1 MSEMLSTSG
10 IYKITINNKMY
21 VGFAKNLE
29 YRKSRHYNA
38 LTGKKH
44 INPYLQNAFIK
55 YNEFKFEIIEEC
67 AEDVLEEKEIYWIAE
82 LNTFK
87 GEGYNLTAGGDGWL
101 GGIHTDETKRKIGES
116 SKNRSVETRR
126 KISEAAKGRTHTAE
140 AKRKISEALKGI
152 PCSDETKRKIG
163 EGNKGKS
170 TKHTLDVIK
179 ETCLKAG
186 RLNKSQKVLG
196 YSSSGAICKRLRQ
209 NNIKVKWDG
218 NPMSLHS
225 KIIGFET
232 FIGE

>member
-101 GGIHTDETKRKIGES
+101 GGIHTDETKRKIGE
-116 SKNRSVETRR
+116 
-126 KISEAAKGRTHTAE
+126 
-140 AKRKISEALKGI
+140 
-152 PCSDETKRKIG
+152 
-163 EGNKGKS
+163 GNKGKS

-186 RLNKSQKVLG
+186 RLNKAQKVLG

-232 FIGE
+232 FIG

>member
-1 MSEMLSTSG
+1 MLSTSG

-126 KISEAAKGRTHTAE
+126 KISE
-140 AKRKISEALKGI
+140 
-152 PCSDETKRKIG
+152 
-163 EGNKGKS
+163 GNKGKN
-170 TKHTLDVIK
+170 TKHTLDIIK

-186 RLNKSQKVLG
+186 RLNKAQKVLG

>member
-116 SKNRSVETRR
+116 SKTRSVETR
-126 KISEAAKGRTHTAE
+126 
-140 AKRKISEALKGI
+140 RKISEALKGI

-186 RLNKSQKVLG
+186 RLNKAQKVLG

-232 FIGE
+232 FIG

>member
-126 KISEAAKGRTHTAE
+126 KISE
-140 AKRKISEALKGI
+140 
-152 PCSDETKRKIG
+152 
-163 EGNKGKS
+163 GNKGKN
-170 TKHTLDVIK
+170 TKHTLDIIK

-186 RLNKSQKVLG
+186 RLNKAQKVLG

>member
-126 KISEAAKGRTHTAE
+126 KISE
-140 AKRKISEALKGI
+140 
-152 PCSDETKRKIG
+152 
-163 EGNKGKS
+163 GNKGKN
-170 TKHTLDVIK
+170 TKHTLDIIK

-186 RLNKSQKVLG
+186 RLNKAQKVLG

-232 FIGE
+232 FIG

>member
-101 GGIHTDETKRKIGES
+101 GGIHTDESKRKIGES

-126 KISEAAKGRTHTAE
+126 KISE
-140 AKRKISEALKGI
+140 
-152 PCSDETKRKIG
+152 
-163 EGNKGKS
+163 GNKGKN
-170 TKHTLDVIK
+170 TKHTLDIIK

-186 RLNKSQKVLG
+186 RLNKAQKVLG

-232 FIGE
+232 FIG